1 MKIFLTPSKLI
12 TPIIAVLYL
21 ICIVITCFFIDNSDV
36 STLVFPIIFYTLVNI
51 IIRNSHES
59 SYQLRSNDM
68 NDVALVS
75 FAVTYIF
82 IKLCI
87 IPIKLF
93 IEDFFNLNSGQCDLD
108 IYIHISIGVTLLF
121 FIIDMLI
128 YLILMYVLW
137 GISIKF
143 NKLSHWKDNLMT
155 EDVKIEQLNKSNKFQ
170 LKKQTTTYKYSKNS
184 TLIQLKT
191 KYKYKRDLN

>member
-1 MKIFLTPSKLI
+1 
-12 TPIIAVLYL
+12 
-21 ICIVITCFFIDNSDV
+21 
-36 STLVFPIIFYTLVNI
+36 
-51 IIRNSHES
+51 
-59 SYQLRSNDM
+59 
-68 NDVALVS
+68 
-75 FAVTYIF
+75 
-82 IKLCI
+82 
-87 IPIKLF
+87 
-93 IEDFFNLNSGQCDLD
+93 
-108 IYIHISIGVTLLF
+108 
-121 FIIDMLI
+121 
-128 YLILMYVLW
+128 MYVLW